1 MTTEAPSEV
10 VAVIA
15 RMDAIELRWRKHEG
29 HRVLLAA
36 IVKNNRALLDAA
48 TEKLRDQEVPE
59 MKLASGIRQIR
70 ACLMRQQIDAGHP
83 ESLLQAQDAL
93 RPLEEKL
100 QALMVRR
107 KVILEDLRRPRAR
120 SGGSNEGGSP

>member
-15 RMDAIELRWRKHEG
+15 RMDAIELRWRNHEG

-70 ACLMRQQIDAGHP
+70 AGLMAAMHDLAEHDTQAADIKMEID
-83 ESLLQAQDAL
+83 EICTELVRL
-93 RPLEEKL
+93 REKYGPG
-100 QALMVRR
+100 
-107 KVILEDLRRPRAR
+107 II
-120 SGGSNEGGSP
+120 